1 MVVAK
6 EIIGRFC
13 EIFGLIIRAGAALTA
28 FLLIV
33 RAIVTRLQQ
42 YSSLLSCN
50 SLFKYTDVFVRPVS
64 KLLPPGICNSRVDYS
79 PLISAI
85 ILLFLGFGIQTFFQ
99 IIASEILAH

>member
-1 MVVAK
+1 MVAK

-13 EIFGLIIRAGAALTA
+13 EIFGLIIRACAALIA

-42 YSSLLSCN
+42 FSSLFNCN

-64 KLLPPGICNSRVDYS
+64 KLLPPSICNSRVDYS

-85 ILLFLGFGIQTFFQ
+85 ILLFLGFGIKAFFQ
-99 IIASEILAH
+99 IIASEILVY

>member
-1 MVVAK
+1 MVTK
-6 EIIGRFC
+6 ELIGRFC
-13 EIFGLIIRAGAALTA
+13 EIIGLIIRICAAFIA

-42 YSSLLSCN
+42 HTSLINCN

-64 KLLPPGICNSRVDYS
+64 KLVPNGICNNRVDYS

-85 ILLFLGFGIQTFFQ
+85 ILLFLGFGIQAFFQ
-99 IIASEILAH
+99 IIAGEILAY